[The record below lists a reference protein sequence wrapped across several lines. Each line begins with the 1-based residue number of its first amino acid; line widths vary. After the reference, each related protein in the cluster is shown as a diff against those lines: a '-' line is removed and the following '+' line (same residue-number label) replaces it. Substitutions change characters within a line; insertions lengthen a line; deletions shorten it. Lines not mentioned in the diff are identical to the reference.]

1 MQDSTYNYNEQQP
14 FADAELADNPEPR
27 CPCILLLDTSGSM
40 HGTPINEL
48 NNGLQEFRD
57 ELLGDS
63 MSAKRVEISVVTFGP
78 VNIVNDFATVEN
90 FSVPHLSAS
99 GDTPMGAAITT
110 ALELLKTRKE
120 ILRSNGIQLFRPWI
134 FLITDGGPTDSWQH
148 VIPLIRQ
155 GEENKSFSF
164 FALGVAGADFNT
176 LRQISAREPI
186 RLQGVKFREFFVW
199 LSASLKNVSQSN
211 PGDSVALPDY
221 RAYGWAEV

>member
-1 MQDSTYNYNEQQP
+1 MENSAYDYNEQQP

-40 HGTPINEL
+40 HGEPIKEL
-48 NNGLQEFRD
+48 NAGLEAFRE
-57 ELLGDS
+57 ELLNDS
-63 MSAKRVEISVVTFGP
+63 MSAKRVEISIVTFGP
-78 VNIVNDFATVEN
+78 VNIVNDFTTVEN
-90 FSVPHLSAS
+90 FSVPNLSAS

-134 FLITDGGPTDSWQH
+134 FLITDGAPTDSWQH
-148 VIPLIRQ
+148 VAALVRQ

-164 FALGVAGADFNT
+164 FALGVSGADFNT
-176 LRQISAREPI
+176 LKQISLREPI
-186 RLQGVKFREFFVW
+186 KLQGVKFREFFVW

-211 PGDSVALPDY
+211 PGDAVALPDY
-221 RAYGWAEV
+221 RPYGWAEV